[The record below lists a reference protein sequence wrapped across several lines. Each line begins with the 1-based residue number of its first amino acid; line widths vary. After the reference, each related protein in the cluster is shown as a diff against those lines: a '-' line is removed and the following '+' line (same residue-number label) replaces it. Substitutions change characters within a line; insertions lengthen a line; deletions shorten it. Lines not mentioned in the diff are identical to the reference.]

1 MIEHLGNLCRFILEP
16 TRIMLGETI
25 VITSSY
31 RCRRLNRA
39 VGGRGK
45 SQHLTGNAADLHIRN
60 HDYALRLW
68 QIITNTR
75 EDEEDENGSS
85 SSNSSSNLSSEIS
98 SNLSSNS
105 FLGLHNKVRAQARRS
120 PIQNTNIQNTIN
132 IGTGVPIKSTTINT
146 SFENVVKRIL
156 MTPIACLRPNK
167 SERGTWAYA
176 LNNKNKKNKRHYVAS
191 QHKYLTTKMIALCN
205 G

>member
-1 MIEHLGNLCRFILEP
+1 
-16 TRIMLGETI
+16 MLVETI
-25 VITSSY
+25 VITSGY

-85 SSNSSSNLSSEIS
+85 SSNSSSN
-98 SNLSSNS
+98 S

-120 PIQNTNIQNTIN
+120 SIQNTNIQNTIN

-146 SFENVVKRIL
+146 NFENVVKRIL

-167 SERGTWAYA
+167 SERGTGAD
-176 LNNKNKKNKRHYVAS
+176 
-191 QHKYLTTKMIALCN
+191 